1 MKKKLLIAGA
11 VLVVLGLVAAGAGYW
26 IAFSGNTA
34 DYEGE
39 RGVKLPRGT
48 GFATLIDSL
57 DSSGILESRQTMNWF
72 GKGTG
77 WADQV
82 KAGYY
87 EFESG
92 ASNWTILNKIRRGL
106 QSQVSITIPPGT
118 RPERVA
124 AVAARNM
131 AFKKEDFLQA
141 LSDSSLAQELGADT
155 THLFGYLMPNTYGAY
170 WLNGPE
176 RIIRRAKAQFDQ
188 FWTEEHAARAD
199 SLGLTKD
206 EVVTLAS
213 IVQWETGLQDE
224 LPTMAGVY
232 VNRLEEGMPL
242 QADPT
247 VQYAVIQK
255 EGEKRRLMNADYEI
269 DHPYNTYQIPGLPPG
284 PVTNPSERAL
294 EAVLNRER
302 HDYLYV
308 VATGR
313 GGHRFNETLREH
325 NRDKQR
331 FYQVRDSLQ
340 RASQADTTQ
349 ADTTG

>member
-1 MKKKLLIAGA
+1 
-11 VLVVLGLVAAGAGYW
+11 
-26 IAFSGNTA
+26 
-34 DYEGE
+34 
-39 RGVKLPRGT
+39 
-48 GFATLIDSL
+48 
-57 DSSGILESRQTMNWF
+57 
-72 GKGTG
+72 
-77 WADQV
+77 
-82 KAGYY
+82 
-87 EFESG
+87 
-92 ASNWTILNKIRRGL
+92 
-106 QSQVSITIPPGT
+106 
-118 RPERVA
+118 
-124 AVAARNM
+124 M

-176 RIIRRAKAQFDQ
+176 RIIRRAKVQFDQ
-188 FWTEEHAARAD
+188 FWTEERAARAD

-340 RASQADTTQ
+340 RASQADTT
-349 ADTTG
+349 G